1 MKTLEATAVPVTLAE
16 RIAFGE
22 DEVLTIPMSF
32 EEYLEWAEKCE
43 YNVEYIN
50 GNLISMG
57 QATFIHEALVMR
69 LGAIFY
75 LLFGQSDYTILG
87 SNIKIFSPS
96 FLPERHG
103 AYNADV
109 SVVKG
114 QPVYMVKPN
123 GKVSTATILNPI
135 VIVEVLSDATVD
147 TDFGSKLTRYKTIES
162 LQQIIFVSQKEPY
175 ITTYIKEEVHKW
187 LNLDFVN
194 LTDQVPVLDGYFSM
208 QDVYRGIL

>member
-22 DEVLTIPMSF
+22 DEVLTIPMPF

-50 GNLISMG
+50 GNLTSMG
-57 QATFIHEALVMR
+57 QATFIHEALVAR
-69 LGAIFY
+69 LIMIFGR
-75 LLFGQSDYTILG
+75 LLDFTDYTILG

-96 FLPERHG
+96 FLPERHS
-103 AYNADV
+103 AYNADA

-114 QPVYMVKPN
+114 RPDFMLSN
-123 GKVSTATILNPI
+123 GQESKTTILNPV
-135 VIVEVLSDATVD
+135 VIVEVQSDNTLND
-147 TDFGSKLTRYKTIES
+147 DFTHKLTRYKTIES

-175 ITTYIKEEVHKW
+175 ITTYIKKDVHKW

>member
-1 MKTLEATAVPVTLAE
+1 MKTLEATAIPVTLAE

-22 DEVLTIPMSF
+22 NEVLTIPMPF

-43 YNVEYIN
+43 YNVEYLN
-50 GNLISMG
+50 GNLTSMG

-69 LGAIFY
+69 IGAIFY

-96 FLPERHG
+96 FLPERHS
-103 AYNADV
+103 AYNADA

-114 QPVYMVKPN
+114 QPDFMLKSN
-123 GKVSTATILNPI
+123 GQESKTTILNPV
-135 VIVEVLSDATVD
+135 VIVEVQSDSTLND
-147 TDFGSKLTRYKTIES
+147 DFTHKLTRYKTIES

-175 ITTYIKEEVHKW
+175 ITTYIKEGIHKW